1 MKMTSNKPYLIRA
14 FIDWI
19 TDNNL
24 TTYITVDTQY
34 PKVEVPVEF
43 INKENNSI
51 TLNITAGAINPNF
64 GLNIEE
70 KFTTFS
76 AKFGGK
82 EEHLSFPTEAIA
94 FLTIKE
100 TGQLIPLPMMAIE
113 EVAELIGDTSNNDP
127 QKDVKKDRS
136 HLSIVKKK

>member
-1 MKMTSNKPYLIRA
+1 MKMTSKKPYLIRA

-34 PKVEVPVEF
+34 PKVEVPTKF
-43 INKENNSI
+43 INEENKLI
-51 TLNITAGAINPNF
+51 TLNISTGAINPNF

-82 EEHLSFPTEAIA
+82 EEHLSFPTQAIT

-100 TGQLIPLPMMAIE
+100 TGQVIPFHMMAIE
-113 EVAELIGDTSNNDP
+113 EVAELIGDTSNND
-127 QKDVKKDRS
+127 QKKDVKKDRA